1 MELQGSVARFRVEHP
16 GKCAAL
22 LAAACAL
29 IASGAFLDWSQGRH
43 FVSLLVAAQILLLAV
58 VAKWVLGSPEF
69 KNALKVPEEL
79 EGIPACSDA
88 ILDFRAR
95 IQLPGRPCLSKVAF
109 ASAWA
114 LLGLAYGG
122 ITLTAIGIPIGVSAD
137 LAATWLFIGGAYLLC
152 MFSFWYCFA
161 YAQLLTDL
169 AAVAEEGSLP
179 YYPAAPSQTSWYGA
193 MESGAKWMGMNFLL
207 TSLLFLL
214 ACSALAT
221 YGDLTM
227 ASMEASTEGYARP
240 EWFNM
245 LRNLGFLLA
254 VFPGLPSFFVLHGL
268 TSSALSRMLDAFE
281 RRTLRIVQKGTELTE
296 WNVRQQLAA
305 YERINRVTAEVRR
318 RRGFEQVDAA
328 TIALG
333 VLTLVVAILTLT
345 SSVKV
350 EVLRAALASLP

>member
-1 MELQGSVARFRVEHP
+1 MRG
-16 GKCAAL
+16 
-22 LAAACAL
+22 
-29 IASGAFLDWSQGRH
+29 
-43 FVSLLVAAQILLLAV
+43 LVAI
-58 VAKWVLGSPEF
+58 G
-69 KNALKVPEEL
+69 VP
-79 EGIPACSDA
+79 
-88 ILDFRAR
+88 
-95 IQLPGRPCLSKVAF
+95 
-109 ASAWA
+109 
-114 LLGLAYGG
+114 
-122 ITLTAIGIPIGVSAD
+122 IGISPD
-137 LAATWLFIGGAYLLC
+137 LALTCLAGGGAYLLC

-169 AAVAEEGSLP
+169 AAVAEEGGLP

-193 MESGAKWMGMNFLL
+193 MESAAKWMGMNFLL

-214 ACSALAT
+214 ACSALTT

-227 ASMEASTEGYARP
+227 ASMEASVEGYARP
-240 EWFNM
+240 EWFNA

-281 RRTLRIVQKGTELTE
+281 RRTLRIVQAGTELTE
-296 WNVRQQLAA
+296 WNARRQLAA
-305 YERINRVTAEVRR
+305 YERINRATAEVRR

-345 SSVKV
+345 SSMDG